1 MAARLLLCPPCR
13 ERASERAARR
23 GMGGVFV
30 TVGTTSFDALVATVD
45 SAPFAALLHERG
57 FTELTVQY
65 GKRTHNSSSDAAAMW
80 Q

>member
-1 MAARLLLCPPCR
+1 
-13 ERASERAARR
+13 
-23 GMGGVFV
+23 MGGVFV

-45 SAPFAALLHERG
+45 SAPFAALLHEQG

-65 GKRTHNSSSDAAAMW
+65 GKHAHTPSSTVAATW

>member
-1 MAARLLLCPPCR
+1 
-13 ERASERAARR
+13 
-23 GMGGVFV
+23 MGGVFV

-65 GKRTHNSSSDAAAMW
+65 GKRTRNSSSDVAAMW